1 MSSSQHDTRRD
12 PRDTA
17 RYVQRL
23 AKELRTMA
31 QESDLAFL
39 AYLLSMA
46 EEEAAATVRRLDE
59 K

>member
-1 MSSSQHDTRRD
+1 MSSSQHVTKRD